1 MLCAGELNR
10 YGCNLL
16 TSLLLA
22 WLWLLL
28 LLLLWWWWMGVWLRA
43 GLIPIA
49 VTLIPP
55 QLRPLRPE
63 LGLVSTMQ
71 CRKCGLMVL
80 HTKWKA
86 SGTRAMSSGR
96 TPNPNTP
103 INGTIPPNPSTP
115 PY

>member
-1 MLCAGELNR
+1 MLCAGEPNR

-22 WLWLLL
+22 LLWLWLW
-28 LLLLWWWWMGVWLRA
+28 LWLGWLGVWLRA

-71 CRKCGLMVL
+71 CRKC
-80 HTKWKA
+80 
-86 SGTRAMSSGR
+86 
-96 TPNPNTP
+96 
-103 INGTIPPNPSTP
+103 
-115 PY
+115 